1 MPYHPPK
8 FSDYILALSY
18 CVALYAVV
26 LAVGG
31 PLTMHEGV
39 LSQTSRQMAADH
51 DWIVPHYDEA
61 PWLERPPLPQWI
73 TIAITRLVGRDDVEW
88 AFRVGPALSGTLA
101 VLLTVWLGG
110 AFYGRKLGVLSG
122 LILATMYQF
131 VRYST
136 LAEADMFLCPIVT
149 SCLTMFAYLEIIR
162 TRGDKESRLF
172 PGTRP
177 WPVLAFFLL
186 LGMTN
191 LAKGIVF
198 GTAMCLVPIGVF
210 LLWNAGMN
218 AMLRYVWLWG
228 WLAFAAVALAWPV
241 AVYLQHPDVVEL
253 WRSDLF
259 GRLLPQDA
267 VAQTKIIG
275 TANAEPIWYYLANW
289 FWVVAPWP
297 LLAVAGL
304 KVTASAAFM
313 QRNSAQRFLWCW
325 ALVTPLA
332 FSLAHGKHHH
342 YMLHFLPPW
351 GILAA
356 LGSAWAWRR
365 IQTMP
370 LWFPLPPARTAMA
383 GVFLLLLVL
392 NWVSFNFKGGHLHR
406 SSGDTAFLRKVMD
419 VVPAKKSLLLHPG
432 EERLEGLRM
441 LFYCHD
447 GTHVLHNLTF
457 LRDARLSS
465 GEAFLIARGKDMPSI
480 AQFGQV
486 TQIFQSENTRRE
498 QSPADRWTLF
508 HVQMGDKLVHLP
520 APLRISPIQAMY
532 RVDGPWLE

>member
-1 MPYHPPK
+1 MPHSIPK
-8 FSDYILALSY
+8 TSDYFLVFGY

-73 TIAITRLVGRDDVEW
+73 TIGITSTVGRSNVEW
-88 AFRVGPALSGTLA
+88 VVSHRPGTFGDPRGPFDRLA
-101 VLLTVWLGG
+101 RRHV
-110 AFYGRKLGVLSG
+110 YGRKIGVLSG

-149 SCLTMFAYLEIIR
+149 ASMTMFAYLQIIGKN
-162 TRGDKESRLF
+162 GDGESRF
-172 PGTRP
+172 FIGARP
-177 WPVLAFFLL
+177 WPVLAFFIL

-191 LAKGIVF
+191 LAKGLVF
-198 GTAMCLVPIGVF
+198 GTAMCLTPIGVF
-210 LLWNAGMN
+210 LLWNFGGKVL
-218 AMLRYVWLWG
+218 LRYVWLWG
-228 WLAFAAVALAWPV
+228 WLAFAAIALAWPI
-241 AVYLQHPDVVEL
+241 AVYLRYPDVLEL
-253 WRSDLF
+253 WHSDLL

-267 VAQTKIIG
+267 AVQTKIIG
-275 TANAEPIWYYLANW
+275 TANVEPIWYYVVNW
-289 FWVVAPWP
+289 FWVVAPWT
-297 LLAVAGL
+297 LFAMAGL
-304 KVTASAAFM
+304 KITAFAAFS

-325 ALVTPLA
+325 ALATPLV

-356 LGSAWAWRR
+356 VGCRAAWRR
-365 IQTMP
+365 LLDFRSLQDFGSLKP
-370 LWFPLPPARTAMA
+370 MA
-383 GVFLLLLVL
+383 GVFTMLLLI
-392 NWVSFNFKGGHLHR
+392 NWASFYFKGSHLHR
-406 SSGDTAFLRKVMD
+406 SSGDTAFLRKVAD
-419 VVPAKKSLLLHPG
+419 VVPADRSLLLHPG
-432 EERLEGLRM
+432 QERLEGLRM

-457 LRDARLSS
+457 LRDARLT
-465 GEAFLIARGKDMPSI
+465 K
-480 AQFGQV
+480 
-486 TQIFQSENTRRE
+486 
-498 QSPADRWTLF
+498 
-508 HVQMGDKLVHLP
+508 
-520 APLRISPIQAMY
+520 AM
-532 RVDGPWLE
+532 RS